1 MLRRTTYL
9 SNKID
14 APVEVSITPDE
25 FQGIQYAL
33 QSIVRHET
41 TTHDEHYSH
50 LKNASQVLQRALEEN
65 YSPVPA
71 FTSEKHHSL
80 EKRTITD

>member
-1 MLRRTTYL
+1 MLKRTTYL

-14 APVEVSITPDE
+14 DPMEVTISPEE

-50 LKNASQVLQRALEEN
+50 IKNASEVLQRALEEN
-65 YSPVPA
+65 RKASINLDWGNNYPQ
-71 FTSEKHHSL
+71 
-80 EKRTITD
+80 KRTITD